1 MVYVSDAN
9 GRWVFQ
15 IDCDRINYADGP
27 WAYRIDGHIPRR
39 MLMALIA
46 ILYSR
51 A

>member
-15 IDCDRINYADGP
+15 IDGDRINYADGR

-46 ILYSR
+46 IL
-51 A
+51 